1 MGGGWYEVD
10 DSTVCEACA
19 ALEKWRSE
27 NETPEPGVVPVVVDK
42 RPDDRPLGPRPKR
55 QRRAENPGKSS

>member
-19 ALEKWRSE
+19 AMEKWQQDNE
-27 NETPEPGVVPVVVDK
+27 NPEPGVVPVIVDK

-55 QRRAENPGKSS
+55 QRGRPSPKPS